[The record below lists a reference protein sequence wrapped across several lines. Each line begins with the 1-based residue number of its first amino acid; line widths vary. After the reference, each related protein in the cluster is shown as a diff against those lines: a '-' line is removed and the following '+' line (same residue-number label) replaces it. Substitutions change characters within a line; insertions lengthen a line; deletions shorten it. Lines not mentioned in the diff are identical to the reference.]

1 MAQPV
6 LAVHPTQMA
15 TESDQ
20 ALGELREVLPSI
32 LKGIG
37 VMRHSINLNLENLET
52 RLAPALAIYGLKQ
65 ALPAFPAT
73 HLVSAQSFTAASPV
87 RIDYGT
93 TNVAGSSDP
102 EGDGI

>member
-1 MAQPV
+1 
-6 LAVHPTQMA
+6 
-15 TESDQ
+15 
-20 ALGELREVLPSI
+20 
-32 LKGIG
+32 
-37 VMRHSINLNLENLET
+37 MRHSIYLNLENLET

-73 HLVSAQSFTAASPV
+73 HLVSAQSFTAASSV

-102 EGDGI
+102 GGDGI

>member
-1 MAQPV
+1 
-6 LAVHPTQMA
+6 
-15 TESDQ
+15 
-20 ALGELREVLPSI
+20 
-32 LKGIG
+32 
-37 VMRHSINLNLENLET
+37 MRHSINLNLENLET

-65 ALPAFPAT
+65 TPPALSDT

>member
-1 MAQPV
+1 
-6 LAVHPTQMA
+6 
-15 TESDQ
+15 
-20 ALGELREVLPSI
+20 LREILPSI

-65 ALPAFPAT
+65 ALTAFPDT
-73 HLVSAQSFTAASPV
+73 HLVSAQSFTAQSPV

-93 TNVAGSSDP
+93 TNIGGSSDP
-102 EGDGI
+102 GGDGI